1 MMGAIFNCQSERQAM
16 PQSAVPRTA
25 DRALG
30 GFLASCT
37 GIVARVPAF
46 PGRSRNLHDVL
57 GWGMRAAGHW
67 TGIAYIFMAI

>member
-1 MMGAIFNCQSERQAM
+1 MMRPSAKRQTEPGVT

-46 PGRSRNLHDVL
+46 PGRSRKLHDVL
-57 GWGMRAAGHW
+57 GWGMRAAGRW